1 MLGKYLPEQLL
12 SLLVGAVLSLSGC
25 ADVNIFP
32 PSEDVRLGAALD
44 REIRSNPRQYPVLQ
58 NEAARRYVQSLVDRI
73 VSTPEIRYRGK
84 FAYQVTLLYDDQ
96 TVNAF
101 CTPGGYIYVYTGLL
115 KFVDNEA
122 TLAAVLA
129 HEIAHA
135 ERRHATERMTKAL
148 GAQLLM
154 DIVLGNRPDRI
165 AELAANLLTGL
176 ALLANSR
183 RDEAEA
189 DDDAFRYLRRTP
201 WYPGALIFFFEKLT
215 QQRQSRFAAIERLL
229 STHPL
234 PEDRIQAMR
243 KRIQEAALPPP
254 SEQNLRSQPYRDFLR
269 LLP

>member
-1 MLGKYLPEQLL
+1 MLIALAFLA
-12 SLLVGAVLSLSGC
+12 AVILESC
-25 ADVNIFP
+25 ADLNVFP
-32 PSEDVRLGAALD
+32 PSEDIRLGAQLD
-44 REIRSNPRQYPVLQ
+44 REIRSRPQQYPILN
-58 NEAARRYVQSLVDRI
+58 NEQVRGYVQGIVDRI
-73 VSTPEIRYRGK
+73 VLSPQIRYRGT
-84 FAYQVTLLYDDQ
+84 FAYRVTVLRDDG

-148 GAQLLM
+148 GAQLLL
-154 DIVLGNRPDRI
+154 DIVLGKRPDRT
-165 AELAANLLTGL
+165 AELAANLFTGL

-183 RDEAEA
+183 SDEAEA
-189 DDDAFRYLRRTP
+189 DEFSFRYLQHTP
-201 WYPGALIFFFEKLT
+201 WYPGALLFFFEKLS
-215 QQRQSRFAAIERLL
+215 QQRQTRLPALERLL

-234 PEDRIQAMR
+234 PEDRVEAMK
-243 KRIQEAALPPP
+243 KRIQAAALAPPT
-254 SEQNLRSQPYRDFLR
+254 EQNLRAQPYREFLR